1 MNLSPSVKKQSLVI
15 SIDAVAGLIVQ
26 IQKDNGEIP
35 WSEGDK
41 TDPWDHV
48 ESAMGLT
55 IAGYY
60 RAAQKAY
67 YWMRDHQLE
76 DGSWYASYRNGE
88 PDDKTHDTN
97 MSTYI
102 AVGLLHHYLV
112 TGNKTFLAEMW
123 DTMAAAIEF
132 AVDLQ
137 TPEGEIYWAKSPDGI
152 VDPTALLTGSSSV
165 YMSLKCALAVAG
177 ILGIKRPLWREAFSK
192 LGEAIRLKPHLFNMT
207 KSRFSMDWFYPVLCG
222 AVSGPAALQRID
234 KYWKKFIVQ
243 NHGVLC
249 VSDQPWVTIAE
260 TSELCL
266 ALSAMGNDNL
276 AGLVFDWIQERT
288 YEDGTFWCGYTHP
301 DGVIWP
307 EDKMSWTNAV
317 ALMAADA
324 LYGLTPAGKLFDHQ
338 FWKKSAFSEY
348 ILP

>member
-1 MNLSPSVKKQSLVI
+1 
-15 SIDAVAGLIVQ
+15 
-26 IQKDNGEIP
+26 
-35 WSEGDK
+35 
-41 TDPWDHV
+41 
-48 ESAMGLT
+48 
-55 IAGYY
+55 
-60 RAAQKAY
+60 
-67 YWMRDHQLE
+67 
-76 DGSWYASYRNGE
+76 
-88 PDDKTHDTN
+88 
-97 MSTYI
+97 
-102 AVGLLHHYLV
+102 
-112 TGNKTFLAEMW
+112 
-123 DTMAAAIEF
+123 
-132 AVDLQ
+132 
-137 TPEGEIYWAKSPDGI
+137 
-152 VDPTALLTGSSSV
+152 
-165 YMSLKCALAVAG
+165 
-177 ILGIKRPLWREAFSK
+177 
-192 LGEAIRLKPHLFNMT
+192 
-207 KSRFSMDWFYPVLCG
+207 MDWFYPVLCG

-338 FWKKSAFSEY
+338 FWEKSAFSEY

>member
-1 MNLSPSVKKQSLVI
+1 MKKMELSPQKKKQNLNLNI
-15 SIDAVAGLIVQ
+15 EGVAGLIVQ
-26 IQKDNGEIP
+26 TQKANGEIP
-35 WSEGDK
+35 WFEGGK

-55 IAGYY
+55 IAGYF
-60 RAAQKAY
+60 AEAEKAFF
-67 YWMRDHQLE
+67 WLRDHQLE
-76 DGSWYASYRNGE
+76 DGSWYAAYVNGE

-97 MSTYI
+97 MTTYI
-102 AVGLLHHYLV
+102 AVGLFHYYLV
-112 TGNKTFLAEMW
+112 TKDKNLLRKLW
-123 DTMAAAIEF
+123 PTMSAAIEF
-132 AVDLQ
+132 AVRLQ
-137 TPEGEIYWAKSPDGI
+137 SPDGEIYWASSPEGV

-177 ILGIKRPLWREAFSK
+177 ILDIEKPGWKTALDR
-192 LGEAIRLKPHLFNMT
+192 LGDAICHKPHLFNMT

-222 AVSGPAALQRID
+222 AVNGSSARKRID
-234 KYWKKFIVQ
+234 KYWKKFIVE

-266 ALSAMGNDNL
+266 ALSAMGNPEQ

-288 YEDGTFWCGYTHP
+288 FDDGTFWCGFTHP
-301 DGVIWP
+301 DIVIWP
-307 EDKMSWTNAV
+307 EDKMTWTNAV

-324 LYGLTPAGKLFDHQ
+324 LYDLTPAGKLFDHQ
-338 FWKKSAFSEY
+338 FWKKSGF
-348 ILP
+348 